1 MTGVSCVAF
10 KIRRFT
16 VNAIRVS
23 ADQNRDLELR
33 SSHPDV
39 TPGSEKVSIDPLNN
53 SAASTAVRRVRASI
67 RPFDPLRRRIQMQ
80 CQGMDWSGH
89 LVGQ

>member
-1 MTGVSCVAF
+1 MTGVSCAAF
-10 KIRRFT
+10 KIHRFI

-33 SSHPDV
+33 PSNPDA
-39 TPGSEKVSIDPLNN
+39 TPGSEKVSINPLNN

-67 RPFDPLRRRIQMQ
+67 RPFDPLRRRVQMQ

-89 LVGQ
+89 LVDE

>member
-1 MTGVSCVAF
+1 MTGVSCAAF
-10 KIRRFT
+10 KIHHFI

-33 SSHPDV
+33 PSNPDAA
-39 TPGSEKVSIDPLNN
+39 PGSEKVSINPLNN

-67 RPFDPLRRRIQMQ
+67 RPFDPLRRRVQMQ

-89 LVGQ
+89 LVGE

>member
-1 MTGVSCVAF
+1 MTGVSCAAF
-10 KIRRFT
+10 KIHRFI
-16 VNAIRVS
+16 VNAIWVS

-33 SSHPDV
+33 PSNPDA
-39 TPGSEKVSIDPLNN
+39 TPGSEKVSINPLNN

-67 RPFDPLRRRIQMQ
+67 RPFDPLRRRVQMQ

-89 LVGQ
+89 LVGE

>member
-1 MTGVSCVAF
+1 VTGVSCAAF
-10 KIRRFT
+10 KIHRFT

-33 SSHPDV
+33 PSIPDA
-39 TPGSEKVSIDPLNN
+39 TSASEKISISPLNN
-53 SAASTAVRRVRASI
+53 SAASTAVRRVRTSI
-67 RPFDPLRRRIQMQ
+67 RPFDPLRRRVQMQ

>member
-1 MTGVSCVAF
+1 MTGVSCATF
-10 KIRRFT
+10 KIHHSI

-33 SSHPDV
+33 PSNPDA
-39 TPGSEKVSIDPLNN
+39 TPGSEKVSINPLNN

-67 RPFDPLRRRIQMQ
+67 RPFDPLRRRVQMQ

-89 LVGQ
+89 LVGE